1 MILLLKALGPI
12 DWVMVVAWAIIFLVT
27 LFIEL
32 ETMDLVTI
40 WFCLS
45 SLVSLILGVLFL
57 KPIWQIILFLVL
69 SIGLILLTKPL
80 AKKKM
85 KTGIIR
91 TNTDRFIGEIGIITQ
106 KILPNEIGEVKIENQ
121 LWRAIN
127 HEGLVFEPGEA
138 VIIDAIS
145 GIKLVVSK
153 INGSGTVDL
162 IKK

>member
-1 MILLLKALGPI
+1 
-12 DWVMVVAWAIIFLVT
+12 
-27 LFIEL
+27 
-32 ETMDLVTI
+32 
-40 WFCLS
+40 
-45 SLVSLILGVLFL
+45 
-57 KPIWQIILFLVL
+57 
-69 SIGLILLTKPL
+69 
-80 AKKKM
+80 M